1 MTYFVFDESPMQEG
15 KYMLRPNYP
24 LLPLKKTD
32 GSYNILAARIMNLSY
47 ADYLRMCRDLYSAEI
62 IGKDKMYPV
71 AYFSSSKAGQE
82 LIDELNRR
90 VKILLKERERGKING

>member
-1 MTYFVFDESPMQEG
+1 
-15 KYMLRPNYP
+15 
-24 LLPLKKTD
+24 
-32 GSYNILAARIMNLSY
+32 MNLSY